1 MAQNWTYLEVPKVG
15 QPSSELCS
23 VEEDE
28 DEEPYEVHLILR
40 SSPIPRKKSFLEKR
54 DDEETCS
61 KPPLT
66 GCKVHFADRL
76 GLDLVEVKFFEKF
89 ELSDYLGPSEVDL
102 PKPEDFEFHIVP
114 EFALPA
120 DLAQLLEKVR
130 AQMVELE
137 SVETVEG
144 DPLSIQGL
152 VRVLNLDFVKTVHIR
167 ASLDSWATYYDYPA
181 EYVSD
186 QADTHTNLFRFRL
199 SFVPPFVRDGAR
211 FEFAARYEVPE
222 GVHWAN
228 NAGRNY
234 SVRLQASGRETQDAH
249 VPACEQRQLKS
260 CLKPARE
267 RSVNEREEF
276 HHLNTEN
283 WDSEDP
289 SEAGDSRTQVTTL

>member
-1 MAQNWTYLEVPKVG
+1 MLARESLSPPSLSLPPTQSQRSGIRFNLGHTLPPPHSLSLSLAVSLSFSR
-15 QPSSELCS
+15 SSEH
-23 VEEDE
+23 EPPN
-28 DEEPYEVHLILR
+28 EEPYEVHLILR

-234 SVRLQASGRETQDAH
+234 SVPLHGIH
-249 VPACEQRQLKS
+249 CE
-260 CLKPARE
+260 
-267 RSVNEREEF
+267 V
-276 HHLNTEN
+276 
-283 WDSEDP
+283 
-289 SEAGDSRTQVTTL
+289 